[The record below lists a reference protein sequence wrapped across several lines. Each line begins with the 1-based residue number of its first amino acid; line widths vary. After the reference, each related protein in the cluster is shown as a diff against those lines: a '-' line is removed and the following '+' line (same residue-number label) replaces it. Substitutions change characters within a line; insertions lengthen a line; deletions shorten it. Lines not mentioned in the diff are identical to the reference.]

1 MYTLI
6 LVLVLMFVT
15 AAVLM
20 AVAFYRGAFR
30 LASTSTERVQF
41 VLMRKKGP
49 NLVDA
54 KAPENATPA
63 AAKPATPPA
72 PNEEKH

>member
-6 LVLVLMFVT
+6 LVLVLMFV
-15 AAVLM
+15 AAAALM

-30 LASTSTERVQF
+30 LASTSTEKVQF
-41 VLMRKKGP
+41 VLMRKKDP

-54 KAPENATPA
+54 KIATEIAKPL
-63 AAKPATPPA
+63 AAKPLS
-72 PNEEKH
+72 PNDESH